1 MAIRELPKRG
11 RRGEL
16 AEYDQRYGWA
26 LAVVLLAF
34 GMIALRLWQ
43 LQVVEGE
50 RYYRAATENIIRQ
63 VEVSAPRGKILDRNG
78 VALAENRP
86 SFDVY
91 MVPHI
96 FRRHA
101 DETSY
106 ELLRQYMNL
115 SDGELT
121 RIRSMVESNRGE
133 QLIRRDISRLE
144 VARLEEDRLRLP
156 GIEVRAQAHRH
167 YPLHHVGGHAVGFV
181 AEVGRSELRDLAP
194 YGYRA
199 GDRVGRMGLERAFEE
214 VLHGS
219 PGLDRVVVD
228 ARGNRQGESQTRF
241 LIGEYQ
247 RVEPVA
253 GRDVVSTLDA
263 DLMVIIDEAMRKYAA
278 GAVVAIDPRDGAVRA
293 LYSKPHFNPNAWSGR
308 LSAMEKM
315 RSDNDPFK
323 PMLDK
328 TVSAYFPGSVYKIV
342 GTWAALHDH
351 IYEPHDEVD
360 CPGYYNFGGRRWRCH
375 KWGGHGDVDAYT
387 SMAMSCDV
395 YFYQLAEEMGMDRM
409 AEFARRFGFGERS
422 GLPINHE
429 SAGRIPDTEW
439 YRQHGPD
446 GYTRGMDL
454 NSVLG
459 QGDTLTTPLQMAL
472 AYAAIANGGDLYY
485 PRLVEEIRNAGGE
498 TIFEY
503 EPRVRKTLGIEPEHL
518 EVLRKSLWMGVE
530 DDIGTASRVRLSHTQ
545 VAGKTGTAQVAKI
558 GAVRVANRDKEIR
571 LRDHAWFAAYAPYE
585 NPELVLVVFLEH
597 AGSGGKEAAPVAM
610 EIYDRYFTR
619 DDDYDA
625 LSLRVGQ
632 KALPEAMR
640 EPSAPPIE
648 EPAQAEE
655 PVRDEE
661 Q

>member
-1 MAIRELPKRG
+1 MALGDLPTRG
-11 RRGEL
+11 RHGEL
-16 AEYDQRYGWA
+16 AEYGARYGWT
-26 LAVVLLAF
+26 LAIVLVAF
-34 GMIALRLWQ
+34 GIIALRLWQ
-43 LQVVEGE
+43 IQVIEGE

-63 VEVSAPRGKILDRNG
+63 VEVSAPRGRILDRYG

-101 DETSY
+101 DEEAY
-106 ELLRQYMNL
+106 ALLKRYMNL
-115 SDGELT
+115 SEAELA
-121 RIRSMVESNRGE
+121 RIRGMVESNRGE
-133 QLIRRDISRLE
+133 VLLRRDVPRLE

-156 GIEVRAQAHRH
+156 GIEVRATAHRH

-181 AEVGRSELRDLAP
+181 AEVGRDELRNLRA
-194 YGYRA
+194 YGYRP
-199 GDRVGRMGLERAFEE
+199 GDRVGRMGLESAFEE

-247 RVEPVA
+247 RIEPVA

-263 DLMVIIDEAMRKYAA
+263 DLMVIIDEAMRRYAA
-278 GAVVAIDPRDGAVRA
+278 GAVVAVDPRDGSVRG

-328 TVSAYFPGSVYKIV
+328 SVNAYFPGSVYKIV
-342 GTWAALHDH
+342 GTWAALHDG

-360 CPGYYNFGGRRWRCH
+360 CPGYYHFGGRRWRCH
-375 KWGGHGDVDAYT
+375 KRGGHGDVDAYT
-387 SMAMSCDV
+387 SMALSCDV
-395 YFYQLAEEMGMDRM
+395 YFYKLAEEMGMDRM
-409 AEFARRFGFGERS
+409 AEFARRFGFGERT

-439 YRQHGPD
+439 YRQYGPD

-459 QGDTLTTPLQMAL
+459 QGDTLTTPLQVAM

-485 PRLVEEIRNAGGE
+485 PRMVEEIRNQSGDVVFA
-498 TIFEY
+498 Y
-503 EPRVRKTLGIEPEHL
+503 EPRVRKKVGIDAESL
-518 EVLRKSLWMGVE
+518 EVLRRGLWMGVE
-530 DDIGTASRVRLSHTQ
+530 DDMGTASRLRLDHAE
-545 VAGKTGTAQVAKI
+545 VAGKTGTAQVAKL
-558 GAVRVANRDKEIR
+558 GAVRVANSDKEIR
-571 LRDHAWFAAYAPYE
+571 LRDHAWFAAYAPYDD
-585 NPELVLVVFLEH
+585 PELVLVVFLEH
-597 AGSGGKEAAPVAM
+597 AGHGGAEAAPVAM
-610 EIYDRYFTR
+610 EIFDRYLTR
-619 DDDYDA
+619 KQGFDA
-625 LSLRVGQ
+625 LEVRLG
-632 KALPEAMR
+632 
-640 EPSAPPIE
+640 SAPLERAGETP
-648 EPAQAEE
+648 
-655 PVRDEE
+655 
-661 Q
+661 